1 MVENAKVEDFLKTII
16 DDVRY
21 RLQQEED
28 KQNYKEKSALL
39 YLEGGDPRC

>member
-1 MVENAKVEDFLKTII
+1 MIFGEKGTTEIMVENAKVEDFLKTII

-28 KQNYKEKSALL
+28 K
-39 YLEGGDPRC
+39 